1 MTKAAI
7 INAFDPESCKGGI
20 ETFLL
25 NLKALLSERKVS
37 VDIHSIVPSP
47 SLPVQPSPLKSLSG
61 IIPGLLLDCFALGR
75 AFSKR
80 EKEYDLVISNNF
92 YGLGYFS
99 PKVRSFTI
107 YHSTHAGYADA
118 LRGKLPERD
127 YRTLKYLYGH
137 LGDRLSGRGKAKIAV
152 SEGVRDELSHYYKWK
167 GIHVVPHGVDTA
179 FFKKI
184 DERTLLREKWN
195 IQADAFAGVYVGRWE
210 TGKGIDV
217 LEEVI
222 KLHPRIT
229 WLLAIGPSQCP
240 LGEMQNIRV
249 IRNADKTALRE
260 LYSLSD
266 FMLFPSYY
274 EGFGLAII
282 EAMACNLPVICTE
295 TGVAKDFLRYA
306 PLRKLILPFAGRD
319 EMVREILGR
328 ISLLRKRTSE
338 KEEIGAFGRLVIER
352 DYPLEQW
359 KKTMA
364 AVLGLSS
371 Q

>member
-1 MTKAAI
+1 MIRAAI
-7 INAFDPESCKGGI
+7 INGFDPGTYKGGI
-20 ETFLL
+20 ETFVLQLKRLL
-25 NLKALLSERKVS
+25 EEQGAQVDLHFLSPE
-37 VDIHSIVPSP
+37 PT
-47 SLPVQPSPLKSLSG
+47 LPARPFPVKSLSKVV
-61 IIPGLLLDCFALGR
+61 PDFLLKCFMLGR
-75 AFSKR
+75 AFSKI
-80 EKEYDLVISNNF
+80 EKRYELVISNNF

-99 PKVRSFTI
+99 PGTKSFNI
-107 YHSTHAGYADA
+107 FHSTHAGYADA
-118 LRGKLPERD
+118 LRGKVPDSD
-127 YRTLKYLYGH
+127 YRLLKYVYGH
-137 LGDRLSGRGKAKIAV
+137 LGDRLSGRGKTKIAV
-152 SEGVRDELSHYYKWK
+152 SGGVRDELSRYYGWREVT
-167 GIHVVPHGVDTA
+167 VVPHGVDTA
-179 FFKKI
+179 FFRRLDDRI
-184 DERTLLREKWN
+184 LLRKKW
-195 IQADAFAGVYVGRWE
+195 DVPGGAFAGVFVGRWE

-222 KLHPRIT
+222 KLHPEIT
-229 WLLAIGPSQCP
+229 WLLATGPSQCP
-240 LGEMQNIRV
+240 LAGMNNVRAIRD
-249 IRNADKTALRE
+249 ADRTTVRE